1 MDWILFLNQFCV
13 FLFFI
18 LITQAALTDMQR
30 FIIPNYVSIALI
42 GLYVPFALTCPE
54 KIAFLQSLAFFGI
67 IIVIGFALFA
77 LNIIGAGDVKLL
89 AAISLWTTPTLYP
102 AFLLHATILGGV
114 LAIAIAGFYYAKY
127 FLQLSPKPHL
137 KGKKIPYGVAITAA
151 GYGVGF
157 NYITI
162 FNNFSYTGV

>member
-30 FIIPNYVSIALI
+30 FIIPNYISLALI

-54 KIAFLQSLAFFGI
+54 KIEFLHSLAFFAI
-67 IIVIGFALFA
+67 VIVIGFVLFA
-77 LNIIGAGDVKLL
+77 VNIIGAGDVKLL

-102 AFLLHATILGGV
+102 EFLIHASLLGGV
-114 LAIAIAGFYYAKY
+114 LAVAIAGFYYAKY
-127 FLQLSPKPHL
+127 FLHL
-137 KGKKIPYGVAITAA
+137 TPEPTLRGKKIPYGVAITTA

-157 NYITI
+157 NYILV
-162 FNNFSYTGV
+162 FNNFSHTGV